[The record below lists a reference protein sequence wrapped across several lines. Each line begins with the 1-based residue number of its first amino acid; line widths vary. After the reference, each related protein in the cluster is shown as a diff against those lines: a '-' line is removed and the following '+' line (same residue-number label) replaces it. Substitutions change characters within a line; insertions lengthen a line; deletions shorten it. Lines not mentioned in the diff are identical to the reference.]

1 MTELDRYTSS
11 PQMMEADSQTLR
23 CALFCGLMV
32 LLRNLQSVPQG
43 PALNLLPVS
52 CIVLLG
58 RLDIIVVV
66 LCVAL
71 VRSSPAPLLH
81 WMTLA
86 WQGPALVVEL
96 LP

>member
-1 MTELDRYTSS
+1 
-11 PQMMEADSQTLR
+11 MESDSQTLR

-32 LLRNLQSVPQG
+32 LLRNPQPVPQG
-43 PALNLLPVS
+43 PALHLLPVP

-58 RLDIIVVV
+58 RLDIIVLV

-71 VRSSPAPLLH
+71 VRSSPAPLHH
-81 WMTLA
+81 WMILA
-86 WQGPALVVEL
+86 WQGPVLVVEL